1 MPDSRRNKLTDRG
14 IKKFLK
20 EAKGKS
26 AAKSDGAGLTL
37 TVAASGYEA
46 WVLRYQFNGKA
57 REYTIG
63 PRENWPLPE
72 VRAEA
77 DRLRDYLT
85 RGRDPSRAT
94 RAEIAIEEMPATDS
108 FQELAVAWFERP
120 EVVERVLKN
129 WIYPRLGKLAPA
141 DIRPAHVLDC
151 LARIVKEGA
160 PTVSNDARRIIRE
173 VLDHAV
179 LLDLI
184 EINPAGRITAEIAG
198 VPEPARTRHLSLA
211 EIARLMRSMAKDRA
225 RFGRDNEITVHL
237 LLMLGVRKGE
247 LVAARWSEIDFER
260 NLWTIPGRRIKT
272 RKIGKAS
279 DFSIPLPPQAVAL
292 LRELEVRAAGSE
304 WVLPARRQGSRKL
317 GHISTDTLNA
327 ALANLET
334 GIEEAFTIHD
344 LRRTMR
350 SQLSAIGVSFAVAER
365 CLNHRLPGQ
374 GEIYDR
380 HDHLEQRR
388 HALAEWA
395 GVLDVLAADGVK
407 AARERI
413 TTAQV
418 IPLRRSA

>member
-1 MPDSRRNKLTDRG
+1 
-14 IKKFLK
+14 
-20 EAKGKS
+20 
-26 AAKSDGAGLTL
+26 
-37 TVAASGYEA
+37 
-46 WVLRYQFNGKA
+46 
-57 REYTIG
+57 
-63 PRENWPLPE
+63 
-72 VRAEA
+72 
-77 DRLRDYLT
+77 
-85 RGRDPSRAT
+85 
-94 RAEIAIEEMPATDS
+94 
-108 FQELAVAWFERP
+108 
-120 EVVERVLKN
+120 
-129 WIYPRLGKLAPA
+129 
-141 DIRPAHVLDC
+141 
-151 LARIVKEGA
+151 
-160 PTVSNDARRIIRE
+160 
-173 VLDHAV
+173 
-179 LLDLI
+179 
-184 EINPAGRITAEIAG
+184 
-198 VPEPARTRHLSLA
+198 
-211 EIARLMRSMAKDRA
+211 MRSMAKDRA